1 MGQTTCS
8 RYGDVQMNAE
18 ALIRELVG
26 ALEANHQWHQD
37 YDDYDGYPDSAL
49 ENENS
54 AALAKARA
62 YLASGGLA

>member
-49 ENENS
+49 
-54 AALAKARA
+54 
-62 YLASGGLA
+62 